1 MKLGYSPDELFIE
14 DQINNVYKDLSN
26 TMKNPSHELF
36 KNVPRARR
44 MQKLDTELIKYF
56 RDAKDDIST
65 AARVAVRML
74 IEDEYV
80 YPGAEE
86 EAYKM
91 LVIYLKTAED
101 KNCPADEDGL
111 IAEELESVT
120 NALGASHSADAK
132 ASKLRSL
139 SLSIKSIV
147 TQTSERSFSAP
158 EEHGKGKPQRRSSAR
173 V

>member
-1 MKLGYSPDELFIE
+1 MASSVLWSLDIPDELFIE
-14 DQINNVYKDLSN
+14 DQINDVYKDLSN
-26 TMKNPSHELF
+26 AMKNPSHELF

-111 IAEELESVT
+111 IAEELESVA
-120 NALGASHSADAK
+120 NALGAGCFPLSRRE
-132 ASKLRSL
+132 SKQAE
-139 SLSIKSIV
+139 I
-147 TQTSERSFSAP
+147 F
-158 EEHGKGKPQRRSSAR
+158 KPQYKEHCHSD
-173 V
+173 